1 MTTSPHP
8 TITAALCKFISTELV
23 APGVTVTSTT
33 SLEQLGIDSFSIIE
47 IILFIERQYGV
58 TLPDEALTKE
68 NIYSVETIV
77 TCVLKYYKK

>member
-1 MTTSPHP
+1 MPSTLQPI
-8 TITAALCKFISTELV
+8 ITATLCKFISDELV
-23 APGVTVTSTT
+23 APGVNVTSAT

-58 TLPDEALTKE
+58 SLPDEALTKE

-77 TCVLKYYKK
+77 ACVLKYYKK